1 MWKSGLLYPQIIA
14 VFIGLFLMYRGYMRN
29 DIYVSLSGL
38 ILVIWDGYLVLFEDK
53 SSIN

>member
-14 VFIGLFLMYRGYMRN
+14 VFIGLFLMYRGYIHS
-29 DIYVSLSGL
+29 DIYVCLSGL
-38 ILVIWDGYLVLFEDK
+38 IMVIWDGYLVLFEDK